1 MWQCEKSVQ
10 FSSAYWFYPP
20 PHGAGIIEE
29 YISRL
34 TDRHWYRYLGLVDDL
49 LKNMATIYPGW
60 RMRIYHNVT
69 SDQPDQLDFLCTL
82 HCKYSY
88 LDLCNVREV
97 PELSDHQ
104 DLEDK
109 IDMGRAWRFIVLGD
123 PTVRKFGVRDLDM
136 YMLHRERDAVSDW
149 ERSSSMFYVMR
160 DTPQGRN
167 SAGVFMPI
175 KGGCWGG
182 DNYQDFALA
191 RSLRMNHTITR
202 QIFYILTTN

>member
-1 MWQCEKSVQ
+1 M
-10 FSSAYWFYPP
+10 Y
-20 PHGAGIIEE
+20 GAGIIEE

-202 QIFYILTTN
+202 QIFYIPTTNRIEKFFNSLIAET